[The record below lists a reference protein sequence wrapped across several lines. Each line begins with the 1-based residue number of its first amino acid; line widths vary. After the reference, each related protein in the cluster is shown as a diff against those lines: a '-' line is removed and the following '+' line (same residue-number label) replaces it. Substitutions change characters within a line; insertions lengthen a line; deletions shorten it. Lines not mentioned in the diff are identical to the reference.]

1 MFPAGWS
8 SEFVFWWTNTQFPGE
23 ARRRSAHSG
32 SSLPFKLRRKSPCQR
47 SVSDSGRPR
56 GLDLDA
62 GGEASSR
69 AAAPNLGRLQKHSHA
84 VTTQPLGINWTGLTL
99 LLPPLRLLHWFLKI
113 IGANWLLD
121 AAVGNTLCSVL
132 ARPLSLKVCTSNG
145 LSHFLQFYRFDRS
158 GGRILVFCIFQIRHV
173 RYVSP
178 KTFKYRFMFLP
189 GLGILA
195 RLLLIYVFS
204 RSCFEDS
211 WWLIVP
217 CVRQVLRLRCLE
229 LRYVVVSIPDRTGSK
244 ALSPLTLVV
253 ALVCVRCAI
262 WVSYI

>member
-121 AAVGNTLCSVL
+121 AAVGNTLCSVRGRCRWKY
-132 ARPLSLKVCTSNG
+132 AQAMDYRTSYSFTVSIVQG
-145 LSHFLQFYRFDRS
+145 AGFLCF
-158 GGRILVFCIFQIRHV
+158 
-173 RYVSP
+173 
-178 KTFKYRFMFLP
+178 
-189 GLGILA
+189 
-195 RLLLIYVFS
+195 VFS
-204 RSCFEDS
+204 RSDM
-211 WWLIVP
+211 
-217 CVRQVLRLRCLE
+217 
-229 LRYVVVSIPDRTGSK
+229 
-244 ALSPLTLVV
+244 
-253 ALVCVRCAI
+253 
-262 WVSYI
+262 